1 MINAKLE
8 NVKYLKYFGSM
19 ITTDARCT
27 SEIKS
32 RIGTAKAAFNKK
44 KILFN
49 NTLDLKLR
57 KKLVKCYIWSTA
69 LYGVETWTLREVDQ
83 EHLESFEMCAGKEW
97 TSAGQNT
104 RKMKKY
110 YKNRRKDRR
119 NGKTRKKTLKKRE
132 N

>member
-1 MINAKLE
+1 MQPSPVQTMINAKLE

-44 KILFN
+44 ILFN
-49 NTLDLKLR
+49 NKLDLKLR
-57 KKLVKCYIWSTA
+57 KKLVKCDIWSTA
-69 LYGVETWTLREVDQ
+69 LYV
-83 EHLESFEMCAGKEW
+83 LELGHFGKW
-97 TSAGQNT
+97 I
-104 RKMKKY
+104 
-110 YKNRRKDRR
+110 R
-119 NGKTRKKTLKKRE
+119 N